1 MTSTIT
7 IRNMTID
14 DIDQVL
20 EVEHASF
27 PTPWTRVA
35 FENEILNNRFAT
47 YYVAEADDKV
57 VGYSGVWVIID
68 EAHITNI
75 AVLPDYRGLKL
86 GETLLRQLVI
96 HAKACHSKSM
106 TLEVRVS
113 NTVAMN
119 LYEKIGFQRGG
130 VRKGYYTDNH
140 EDAYVMWVNL

>member
-7 IRNMTID
+7 IRTMTID

-27 PTPWTRVA
+27 ATPWTRVA

-47 YYVAEADDKV
+47 YFIAEDGEKV
-57 VGYSGVWVIID
+57 VGYSGVWIIID

-86 GETLLRQLVI
+86 GEMLLRQLVL
-96 HAKACHSKSM
+96 HAQACRSKTM

-113 NTVAMN
+113 NEVAMN
-119 LYEKIGFQRGG
+119 LYEKLGFQRGG
-130 VRKGYYTDNH
+130 TRKGYYTDNQ